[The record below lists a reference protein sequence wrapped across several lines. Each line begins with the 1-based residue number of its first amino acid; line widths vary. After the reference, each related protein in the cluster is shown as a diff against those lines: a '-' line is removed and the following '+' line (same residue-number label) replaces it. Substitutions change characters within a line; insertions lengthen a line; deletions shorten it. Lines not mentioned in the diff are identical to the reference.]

1 MLMRLLQAITFC
13 LMLMAPVGAVAQDRG
28 GLICLVDN
36 KTEIFE
42 GNKYTTEDLNRL
54 RFGVVL
60 DADNGTL
67 SRCSVQSS
75 DGEYTCDTYN
85 IDRTEIAAGFVDIR
99 KYYYFQ
105 GQFDLQIF
113 DGERFIENNGR
124 GSIATGLCIPL

>member
-1 MLMRLLQAITFC
+1 MRLLLKAFIVGF
-13 LMLMAPVGAVAQDRG
+13 MLAKPLGAVAQDRG

-36 KTEIFE
+36 KTDIFE
-42 GNKYTTEDLNRL
+42 GNKYTNEHLNQSRFSVLLDL
-54 RFGVVL
+54 
-60 DADNGTL
+60 DNGTL
-67 SRCSVQSS
+67 SRCSVQLS

-85 IDRTEIAAGFVDIR
+85 IDKTEIAAGFVDIR

-124 GSIATGLCIPL
+124 GSIATGLCFPP